1 MTKEIWVSFWLWCLT
16 EDKGSCILTK
26 TFIDKSGQ
34 LYLEQD
40 NLQTRDKQLAVITEI
55 LPSGTSYNLF

>member
-26 TFIDKSGQ
+26 TFIDKSGR

-40 NLQTRDKQLAVITEI
+40 NLQLE
-55 LPSGTSYNLF
+55 TSNWQ